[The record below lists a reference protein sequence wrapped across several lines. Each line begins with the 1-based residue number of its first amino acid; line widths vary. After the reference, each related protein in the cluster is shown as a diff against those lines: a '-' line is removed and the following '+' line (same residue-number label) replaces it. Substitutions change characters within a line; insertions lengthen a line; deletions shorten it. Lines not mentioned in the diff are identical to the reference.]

1 MIVLKRKGYVVWF
14 LTYLLFCI
22 NMFTH
27 NLYTN
32 VITVA
37 YFSGVISILVASIF
51 IKRQYKVTKYR
62 HKYIFSS
69 VVLLYIVL
77 LFLMFV
83 FVYFESNI
91 LNYLGIDIRNIYY
104 IISKLLC
111 ISAIWLFVSMFAYK
125 KWHKYIV
132 E

>member
-1 MIVLKRKGYVVWF
+1 MIVLKRKGYLVWF
-14 LTYLLFCI
+14 LTYTLFCI

-77 LFLMFV
+77 LILMFV
-83 FVYFESNI
+83 LVYFETNI
-91 LNYLGIDIRNIYY
+91 VNNLGLDIRNIYY
-104 IISKLLC
+104 ILSKLLC
-111 ISAIWLFVSMFAYK
+111 ISALWVFASLFAYK